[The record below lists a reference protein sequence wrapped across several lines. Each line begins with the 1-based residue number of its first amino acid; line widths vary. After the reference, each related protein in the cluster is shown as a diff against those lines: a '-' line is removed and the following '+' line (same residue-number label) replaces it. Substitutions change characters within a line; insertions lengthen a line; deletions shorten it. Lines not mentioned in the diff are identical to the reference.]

1 MSFFERLQSRCRSI
15 SSHLCVGIDPRLAW
29 MPDELSSGDG
39 PDERA
44 LALERFGFE
53 ILDLVSDQAACVK
66 PQSAFFERE
75 GWRGVR
81 ALERICAEA
90 RRRGLLVI
98 GDVKRGDIGSTAQ
111 AYAEAA
117 FGRDGSEDILFDA
130 VTVNPYMGRDA
141 VLPFYELGQRRG
153 CGVFVLMRTSNPG
166 AEDLQNCL
174 IDGRPLYERV
184 AALLRE
190 WAPKGDLGAVVGA
203 TRPEELESVRQMLP
217 DHWFLLP
224 GVGAQG
230 GTMSQAARSVDAK
243 GSGILVNVSRSIGHA
258 WRTRGRETAP
268 ADWRDEVRAAA
279 MAYRRDLEEA
289 IEARS

>member
-1 MSFFERLQSRCRSI
+1 MSFFDRLRSRCQSV
-15 SSHLCVGIDPRLAW
+15 SSHLCVGIDPRIEW
-29 MPDELSSGDG
+29 MPDDLQAGDS

-53 ILDLVSDQAACVK
+53 ILDLVADQSACVK

-81 ALERICAEA
+81 ALERITMEA
-90 RRRGLLVI
+90 RRRGVLVI
-98 GDVKRGDIGSTAQ
+98 GDVKRGDIGSTAR

-117 FGRDGSEDILFDA
+117 FAHGESGDMLFDA

-141 VLPFYELGQRRG
+141 VLPFYELGKDKG
-153 CGVFVLMRTSNPG
+153 CGVFVLLRTSNPG
-166 AEDLQNCL
+166 AVDLQDS
-174 IDGRPLYERV
+174 IVEGRPLYEHV
-184 AALLRE
+184 AGLLGA

-203 TRPEELESVRQMLP
+203 TRPGELEALRRLLP

-230 GTMSQAARSVDAK
+230 GTMRDAAKSADAE
-243 GSGILVNVSRSIGHA
+243 GSRILVNVSRSIGHA
-258 WRTRGRETAP
+258 WRTSESETSP
-268 ADWRDEVRAAA
+268 ADWRDRVRAAA
-279 MAYRRDLEEA
+279 ITFRSDLEDA
-289 IEARS
+289 IEARR